1 MSDEFWVIV
10 LIAVV
15 AFAAGW
21 LVQWLTGMRML
32 LLLLLLS
39 GCASYKTDY
48 PATCDLK
55 QTDLDGKGYTKA
67 VFPCKLSHHEGKV
80 P

>member
-1 MSDEFWVIV
+1 MIWL
-10 LIAVV
+10 LI
-15 AFAAGW
+15 
-21 LVQWLTGMRML
+21 LLLTG
-32 LLLLLLS
+32 
-39 GCASYKTDY
+39 CAQYKSDY